1 MSGLFDIGQQ
11 IEACRQAEQN
21 GIESM
26 LMAIGFTRPDPL
38 QLAIA
43 IGLQTEKI
51 KFMVACRS
59 GLVSPTF
66 FVQQL
71 NTVSAILPD
80 RILLNVV
87 CGHTPHELRYYGD
100 FLDHSERYRRTG
112 EFLTVSD
119 DERALVVGTAIEH
132 VAGRIPVLVGTMNAS
147 TARAVRHSREAEEL
161 GADGLMI
168 LPPYYYTPTED
179 EIFGYYRAICEAVSL
194 TIMLYNNPVT
204 SNVDMSAKLVGRL
217 TRAFENIR
225 YIKEASM
232 DVGRV
237 YDVIEETE
245 GVMNVF
251 AGERIV
257 ESFTLGAVG
266 YVNPYGNYIP
276 RASYRIW
283 DYLVQGRVDDARRVQ
298 RLINEIDHIIAE
310 GHPTYGHQCY
320 SKALAAAAGHPVG
333 DVRPPLTTFAQLG
346 DEGRERRARIVPI
359 MEQLDALI
367 EQLDGAGVTV

>member
-1 MSGLFDIGQQ
+1 MSEPFRGSYTVTITPFTTDGSAVDV
-11 IEACRQAEQN
+11 EAWK
-21 GIESM
+21 G
-26 LMAIGFTRPDPL
+26 
-38 QLAIA
+38 
-43 IGLQTEKI
+43 
-51 KFMVACRS
+51 
-59 GLVSPTF
+59 
-66 FVQQL
+66 
-71 NTVSAILPD
+71 
-80 RILLNVV
+80 
-87 CGHTPHELRYYGD
+87 
-100 FLDHSERYRRTG
+100 FLDWQLEVGVPGIIVLGTTG

-132 VAGRIPVLVGTMNAS
+132 VAGRIPVLVGAMNAS
-147 TARAVRHSREAEEL
+147 TTRAVRNAREAEEL

-179 EIFGYYRAICEAVSL
+179 EIFGYYGAICEAVAL
-194 TIMLYNNPVT
+194 PIMLYNNPVT

-276 RASYRIW
+276 RASHRIW
-283 DYLVQGRVDDARRVQ
+283 DYLVEGRLDDARAVQ
-298 RLINEIDHIIAE
+298 RLITELDHVIAE

-346 DEGRERRARIVPI
+346 EEGRARRAQLVPI
-359 MEQLDALI
+359 MEQLDALVA
-367 EQLDGAGVTV
+367 ELDAAGAVAA